1 MMITEMPVAF
11 VLINTDLGTE
21 RDLLIKLGKI
31 KNVEEAHFFYGVYDI
46 IAKISA
52 DTMEEVKEI
61 VAWKIRRLENVRS
74 TLTMLVIET
83 L

>member
-31 KNVEEAHFFYGVYDI
+31 KNVEEAHFVYGVYDI